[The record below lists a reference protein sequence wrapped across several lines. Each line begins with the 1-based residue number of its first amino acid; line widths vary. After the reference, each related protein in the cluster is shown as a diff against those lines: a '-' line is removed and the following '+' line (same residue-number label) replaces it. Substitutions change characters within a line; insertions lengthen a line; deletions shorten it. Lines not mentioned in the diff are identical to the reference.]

1 MGREPEGK
9 SRVTIRLDDQ
19 TLEAI
24 RLLAEQFQS
33 DTTDIIRRCINAGKD
48 LLVADMDEKTLL
60 GSPETKAKKAEVLK
74 LIGMGC
80 GNALAAG
87 KANITRSMIEHW
99 EATDAAFRQLAKDS
113 RDYMVE
119 TTEFRLLQL
128 AFGDNA
134 KNNATACFGYLNAR
148 SEHYGPPTIEKQR
161 ELFHQVLELSI
172 EAARIT
178 WGQSEQLL
186 AFSGRLSDGI
196 VGLLAP
202 GPGQSKGRR
211 RT

>member
-1 MGREPEGK
+1 MGKEPEGK

-19 TLEAI
+19 TLEAV

-48 LLVADMDEKTLL
+48 LLVADMDETTLL
-60 GSPETKAKKAEVLK
+60 GSPETKAKKTEVLQ
-74 LIGMGC
+74 LIRRGC
-80 GNALAAG
+80 GNALAASQ
-87 KANITRSMIEHW
+87 ANITRSMIEHW
-99 EATDAAFRQLAKDS
+99 EATDAAFRQLAKDA
-113 RDYMVE
+113 RDFMVE
-119 TTEFRLLQL
+119 STEFQLLRL

-134 KNNATACFGYLNAR
+134 KNNVTACFGYLNAR

-161 ELFHQVLELSI
+161 ELFHQVLELSV

-186 AFSGRLSDGI
+186 AFSERLGNGI
-196 VGLLAP
+196 TGLLAP
-202 GPGQSKGRR
+202 GPSQSKGRR